1 MTTTPPRIGI
11 FGLITGLIDSVSQA
25 VTSGIE
31 GVSEDI
37 KEEVDNIL
45 DKTEI
50 VVKDTVR
57 TAGTVVDNVRGDVL
71 YTFRDSKHELLTMID
86 STLDNFTLVFDRQAN
101 NLFNTIQMSALLG
114 TGMLALVLILYG
126 DKLFQHGI
134 RLGRL
139 NVL

>member
-1 MTTTPPRIGI
+1 MGNIAEATTQGI
-11 FGLITGLIDSVSQA
+11 IESMEKVE
-25 VTSGIE
+25 E
-31 GVSEDI
+31 GVE
-37 KEEVDNIL
+37 KVL

-57 TAGTVVDNVRGDVL
+57 TAGTVVDNIRGDVL
-71 YTFRDSKHELLTMID
+71 FTFRDSKHEVLTMLD

-114 TGMLALVLILYG
+114 TGMIVLVLILYG
-126 DKLFQHGI
+126 DKLFQNGI

-139 NVL
+139 NLL